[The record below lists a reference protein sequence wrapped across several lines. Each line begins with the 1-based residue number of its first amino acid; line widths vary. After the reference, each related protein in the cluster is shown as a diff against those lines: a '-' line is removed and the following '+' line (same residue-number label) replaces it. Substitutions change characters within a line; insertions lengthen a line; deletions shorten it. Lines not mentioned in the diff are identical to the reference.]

1 MLAAALQLPIALW
14 LGRWMCRREFFGRSL
29 VQSVLVL
36 PMFLPPVAVGLI
48 LLLVLGP
55 GGPLG
60 GVTGGVLYTETAAVL
75 AAATVSFPLVLRHV
89 QEAFEAVPER
99 LSQVSMSLGLSRWQ
113 TFVRVELPLARSGVA
128 VGVLLSFARGI
139 SEYGATAVVAGV
151 TPGQTE
157 TLATG
162 LMRRLNT
169 GDDGGA
175 LTLAWVSIALGFAAV
190 VISET
195 WLRRRP

>member
-48 LLLVLGP
+48 LLLMLGP
-55 GGPLG
+55 GGPMG
-60 GVTGGVLYTETAAVL
+60 GVFGGVLYTETAAVL
-75 AAATVSFPLVLRHV
+75 AAATVSFPLVLRHC

-175 LTLAWVSIALGFAAV
+175 LMLAWVSIALGFAAV
-190 VISET
+190 MISET

>member
-48 LLLVLGP
+48 LLLALGP

-60 GVTGGVLYTETAAVL
+60 GVTGAVLYTETAAVL